1 MEKLTDVEFLNV
13 SGISP
18 GEVIFLY
25 KHRPSG
31 EYLMCKHCKNNCHLN
46 EKGYGHPVAVVEV
59 RNLQDERIEIS
70 FVQVSP
76 FPFEHQ
82 ASCIHINLD
91 DHNAVWREESN
102 SILLT

>member
-31 EYLMCKHCKNNCHLN
+31 EYLMCKSASSHCKNNCHLN
-46 EKGYGHPVAVVEV
+46 EKGYGHPIAVVEV
-59 RNLQDERIEIS
+59 RNLQDENRNIIRS
-70 FVQVSP
+70 GNP
-76 FPFEHQ
+76 FPVLT
-82 ASCIHINLD
+82 SG
-91 DHNAVWREESN
+91 
-102 SILLT
+102 LLYSYKFR